1 MGIGTLLVRQ
11 CSDGT
16 YLFKCQRPIA
26 RFRDIGFV
34 SLPPLHAAPDKEHV
48 TVVVIVYL
56 ADLIEHEPDGM
67 RVVVSCARTFTQ
79 RPLELLQQLRRH
91 PAAWQRVLSDEPLEA
106 VECRIVIA
114 DALLGLPLVLN
125 PVLSEAEEVYVYLT
139 ADCDKLKDGVRVQVI
154 VPELQVFQPLP
165 VETEN
170 LHCVV

>member
-1 MGIGTLLVRQ
+1 
-11 CSDGT
+11 
-16 YLFKCQRPIA
+16 
-26 RFRDIGFV
+26 
-34 SLPPLHAAPDKEHV
+34 
-48 TVVVIVYL
+48 
-56 ADLIEHEPDGM
+56 M